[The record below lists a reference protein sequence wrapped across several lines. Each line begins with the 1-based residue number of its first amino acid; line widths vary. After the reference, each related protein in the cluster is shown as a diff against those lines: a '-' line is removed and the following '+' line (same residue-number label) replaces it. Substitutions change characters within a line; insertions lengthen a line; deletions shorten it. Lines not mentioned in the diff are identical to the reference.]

1 MRKIITK
8 ATLIAMST
16 VTLVAIGINMR
27 ADPAIA
33 GGNSST
39 VQATA
44 KATVV
49 EPLTITKNNDL
60 NFGSF
65 SVNGMAGSISSEGVT
80 DNTTLVPGENN
91 SQANANFTV
100 KGSSGYSYGITIP
113 NKKISVIDKNN
124 TDAEL
129 DVSGPT
135 ERTLNG
141 GVDDFEIYGILSVNG
156 NETPGTYT
164 SADFDITV
172 HYE

>member
-1 MRKIITK
+1 MRTIITK
-8 ATLIAMST
+8 ATLIAAST
-16 VTLVAIGINMR
+16 VTLVAIGVNMR
-27 ADPAIA
+27 AAPAIA

-39 VQATA
+39 AMATA

-65 SVNGMAGSISSEGVT
+65 SVNGAGSISSEGTT
-80 DNTTLVPGENN
+80 DNTTLVPSENN
-91 SQANANFTV
+91 PQANANFTV
-100 KGSSGYSYGITIP
+100 KGSDGYSYGITIP
-113 NKKISVIDKNN
+113 EKEISIIDKNN
-124 TDAEL
+124 KDAEL

-141 GVDDFEIYGILSVNG
+141 GIDDFEIYGILRLNG
-156 NETPGTYT
+156 NENPGTYAST
-164 SADFDITV
+164 NFDITV